1 MKNSKL
7 IKHIVTCVTAVVIV
21 SIIVYPGN
29 LQNFRMLINP
39 DSSIEIEANFYHV
52 Q

>member
-7 IKHIVTCVTAVVIV
+7 IKHIVTCVTAIAIV

-29 LQNFRMLINP
+29 LQNVHLLINP
-39 DSSIEIEANFYHV
+39 DSSIEIEANFYRV